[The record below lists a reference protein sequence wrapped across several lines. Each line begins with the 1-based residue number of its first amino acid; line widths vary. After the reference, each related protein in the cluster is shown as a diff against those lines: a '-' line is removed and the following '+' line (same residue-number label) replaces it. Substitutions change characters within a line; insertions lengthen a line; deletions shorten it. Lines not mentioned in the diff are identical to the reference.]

1 MKTKQILLKTFML
14 FLILIIPGTASLA
27 RGTAAIM
34 GNLQTVST
42 DGPFDAIRNPAAMAF
57 GGTSAG
63 INFFF
68 SPWSGDKTEE
78 TVKNISVIQG
88 GTPLTIDS
96 TQYDPSLD
104 KKTVL
109 TQTFATTISLSDMFS
124 LGLGITS
131 FFKDQENSI
140 LQSFTVLPSTMG
152 MDINS
157 RSKDTVYN
165 TYFSLGVQLT
175 KTISMGYSLNFSIGN
190 EENDAESVGF
200 TKIGAAATVYD
211 TPSYSHNS
219 IGNIS
224 GEISAYFMHKTGAH
238 QTGINLYSG
247 TYSWIDFS
255 AEGGGMSFDTDFAG
269 SYSKGASLMAGHYW
283 RFSPFIAAAFETG
296 ITIPTKFTPYSYNST
311 APTFSDKQIKLEGLT
326 ILASAGVEIN
336 PLKKLTTGFG
346 LTYINTRGGTRS
358 ITSAS
363 GYLEDSTTNYQVHAV
378 NTTAGLT
385 YEIFAGMEV
394 NFTTNFIWLGVSAE
408 KETLQS
414 SGDLFVYTIATETN
428 SFQIDF
434 SFSFVKKI

>member
-1 MKTKQILLKTFML
+1 M
-14 FLILIIPGTASLA
+14 
-27 RGTAAIM
+27 M

-78 TVKNISVIQG
+78 TVKNISIIQA

-104 KKTVL
+104 KKTVM
-109 TQTFATTISLSDMFS
+109 TQVFATTISLGDMFT
-124 LGLGITS
+124 LGLGVS
-131 FFKDQENSI
+131 SSFKDQENSI
-140 LQSFTVLPSTMG
+140 IQSFTVPVSATKG
-152 MDINS
+152 MEVNS
-157 RSKDTVYN
+157 RSKDTVYD

-190 EENDAESVGF
+190 EENDAESTGF
-200 TKIGAAATVYD
+200 TKIGAAATIYD
-211 TPSYSHNS
+211 TPSYSYNS

-224 GEISAYFMHKTGAH
+224 GEISAYFLHKTGAH
-238 QTGINLYSG
+238 QTGVNLYSG
-247 TYSWIDFS
+247 TYSWIDYS
-255 AEGGGMSFDTDFAG
+255 ADGGGTSFDTDFAG

-283 RFSPFIAAAFETG
+283 SFSPLIAAAFEAG
-296 ITIPTKFTPYSYNST
+296 ISIPVKSTPYSYNNT
-311 APTFSDKQIKLEGLT
+311 AIPYSNKQIKLEGMT
-326 ILASAGVEIN
+326 ILASVGVEIN

-346 LTYINTRGGTRS
+346 LTYINTRGGNRS
-358 ITSAS
+358 ITSGS
-363 GYLEDSTTNYQVHAV
+363 GYLEDSTTNYQVNAV
-378 NTTAGLT
+378 NTTAGVT

-394 NFTTNFIWLGVSAE
+394 NFMTNFIWLGISAE

-414 SGDLFVYTIATETN
+414 SGDLFIYTIATETN

-434 SFSFVKKI
+434 SFSFVKRI